1 MRTVIVFL
9 VGLALV
15 VAVPAP
21 LSHAEEALPQPK
33 KEELMKK
40 KLQHSQKVLEGI
52 ATNDFDL
59 IAKSA
64 EELIAISKEAQWKTI
79 KTPRYTLY
87 SEDFQRAAGTLVDDA
102 KKKNIDAATLT
113 YMELTMTCVKCHKH
127 VREVRDAE

>member
-1 MRTVIVFL
+1 MRNAMIVL
-9 VGLALV
+9 VGLALAA
-15 VAVPAP
+15 AVPAQ
-21 LSHAEEALPQPK
+21 LGHAEEAVQPK
-33 KEELMKK
+33 KDELMKK

-64 EELIAISKEAQWKTI
+64 EDLIAISKEAQWKTI

-87 SEDFQRAAGTLVDDA
+87 SEDFQRAAGTLVEDA

-113 YMELTMTCVKCHKH
+113 YMEMTMNCVKCHKH
-127 VREVRDAE
+127 VREVRDSE